1 MKTLIVGAAL
11 LAAVALPA
19 DAQVEQSATADKS
32 PAVFHFTPYVGYIIY
47 GDHFKVAN
55 GDYTNDNA
63 AGYGAQI
70 ALDVAPN
77 FALFANGMYSKT
89 NFEIEPRGG
98 GGATPVSSDMGLW
111 FYDAG
116 VEFKLPFG
124 RGQSTFTP
132 FAQAGLGAIKFSTE
146 SDDFRSS
153 GATNIAYN
161 VGLGFDAQV
170 SGLGVRIM
178 AKDYISSFNWDELND
193 LGGSADVSNNFAFT
207 IGLKFSF

>member
-1 MKTLIVGAAL
+1 MKKLIVGAAL
-11 LAAVALPA
+11 LAAVALPVH
-19 DAQVEQSATADKS
+19 AQVEESASSGKS

-47 GDHFKVAN
+47 GDHFNVPD
-55 GDYTNDNA
+55 GEYTSDNA
-63 AGYGAQI
+63 AGFGAQI

-89 NFEIEPRGG
+89 NFEIEPTGG
-98 GGATPVSSDMGLW
+98 GEIPVSGDLGLW

-132 FAQAGLGAIKFSTE
+132 FAQAGLGAIKFSAE
-146 SDDFRSS
+146 SDDIRSD

-178 AKDYISSFNWDELND
+178 AKDYISSFDWDELDD
-193 LGGSADVSNNFAFT
+193 LGGSADVSNNFAIT